1 MNLVIKISWDD
12 VFYLEVCFF
21 FLPHNSYN
29 KTIWLLK
36 NAVFLFYINLQTF
49 NFFLAFFF
57 LFGVCDFVL
66 YKLALIEFP

>member
-1 MNLVIKISWDD
+1 MFSTSKW
-12 VFYLEVCFF
+12 VFFP
-21 FLPHNSYN
+21 PHNSYN

-57 LFGVCDFVL
+57 FFLVCVILFFTS
-66 YKLALIEFP
+66 